1 MVRDLKLSPP
11 SKGRI
16 QQRLKKQLVTAAG
29 KATRGARNRPAGHDW
44 LVRHMER
51 QNGRCAYCGI
61 PMFLPPSRGKTGC
74 RATLDHVVPLA
85 RSGRDTEEN
94 TVAACE
100 ACNAAKADMSA
111 QLFRLSPFCV
121 ARQAYAATI
130 PERPT
135 LTVTVRKRRLT

>member
-1 MVRDLKLSPP
+1 MARDQDRP

-16 QQRLKKQLVTAAG
+16 QQTLKKQLVAKAARV
-29 KATRGARNRPAGHDW
+29 THPVRNKPAERDW
-44 LVRHMER
+44 LVRHVER

-61 PMFLPPSRGKTGC
+61 RMFLPPVRGKAGR

-85 RSGRDTEEN
+85 RNGRDTEEN
-94 TVAACE
+94 TVAACD

-121 ARQAYAATI
+121 ARKAYAATV

-135 LTVTVRKRRLT
+135 LTVTVRRRRLT